1 MLEKLATYDRMPDPD
16 AAVFNVGSE
25 AAFSVRYGRMTRR
38 AGLQD
43 LTFHDLRHEATSRLA
58 LLLPNPLDLK
68 RVTGHRDLKSLD
80 RYYQPV
86 PESISKQIEEAE
98 RLAGVIAAAGND
110 HE

>member
-1 MLEKLATYDRMPDPD
+1 MGA
-16 AAVFNVGSE
+16 E
-25 AAFSVRYGRMTRR
+25 AAFSVRYGRMMKR
-38 AGLQD
+38 AGLHN

-58 LLLPNPLDLK
+58 RLLPNPLDLK

-98 RLAGVIAAAGND
+98 RLAGIIAAEED
-110 HE
+110 DDDE